1 MTTKKP
7 EENKGNL
14 SEKLTQLGKIVSWF
28 ENQEEI
34 DVEKGLELIKEGAVL
49 IKTSKE
55 RLKEIENEFTEIK
68 RDLKGE

>member
-1 MTTKKP
+1 MTKETHK
-7 EENKGNL
+7 ENKGDL
-14 SEKLTQLGKIVSWF
+14 SEKLSQLGKIVSWF

-49 IKTSKE
+49 IKDSKE

-68 RDLKGE
+68 KELADK